1 LSIRFSNSSFILF
14 GECFGF
20 LDKSDSVPSYT
31 APHKP
36 ETLPKESVSG
46 YNKPSMYGREQM
58 KRRQF
63 DADTKMAIVLEGL
76 RGEISVAELCR
87 KYQIAESVYY
97 KWRDKFLEGGRKAF
111 LGNDSKEKHLQK
123 KITELEHI
131 IGKQAVYIEILKKT
145 SNMM

>member
-1 LSIRFSNSSFILF
+1 
-14 GECFGF
+14 
-20 LDKSDSVPSYT
+20 
-31 APHKP
+31 
-36 ETLPKESVSG
+36 
-46 YNKPSMYGREQM
+46 M

-97 KWRDKFLEGGRKAF
+97 NWRDKFLEGGRKAF
-111 LGNDSKEKHLQK
+111 LGNNSKEKQLQK

-131 IGKQAVYIEILKKT
+131 IGKQAVYIEILKKA